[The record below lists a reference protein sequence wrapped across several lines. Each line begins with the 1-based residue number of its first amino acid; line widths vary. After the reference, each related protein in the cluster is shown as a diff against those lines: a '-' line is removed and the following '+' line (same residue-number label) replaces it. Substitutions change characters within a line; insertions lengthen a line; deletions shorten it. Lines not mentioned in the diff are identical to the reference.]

1 MSETQEILNERFAMR
16 QFAIER
22 SLHIL
27 GPVLGRKRGVE
38 VRIGGAAACTDG
50 NTIWLPALPLDDAEA
65 TSLGFGLL
73 FHETNHVRYTDFG
86 VARGEGLV
94 GALTNALEDIRIDG
108 LGHREYPGG
117 RREEEQLVAALI
129 RRGEAKACPKDDHP
143 ARILE
148 SYVMWRLEY
157 DVLGIDAAQGMAEA
171 AEALF
176 RETFKPGLQT
186 KLDALMFGVR
196 DCRSTAEVHEL
207 ARRIGAMLEEEAR
220 QEERPQAKGEEL
232 EADQQQADSAR
243 PLRQALDAAPED
255 HVSGIGELAQAAITA
270 KAGEAPELN
279 LPMLRGKASVV
290 PLASAEG
297 AAFSTEVKAATN
309 ALRQRLAGL
318 LQAQTL
324 CRRYPAMVGRRID
337 TRRLCRFEAGDPR
350 VFVRE
355 TVGLQTDTAV
365 QILVDRSGSMGSSR
379 TRKKSA
385 TARPIEMARAACY
398 ATALALQQIP
408 GVAVAAAAFPGD
420 ADHDVIVMGQFA
432 RRIDRQA
439 DRFAALEAG
448 GGTPMAEAMLWGA
461 GELLAQR
468 NSRRLLLLAT
478 DGAYD
483 EDLGRAMVLRLERAG
498 IEALGIGIH
507 CDVSHLVARSRQ
519 ISVIAELPGAM
530 FELLLEAI
538 EHPSTASSRENRPRS

>member
-1 MSETQEILNERFAMR
+1 MR

-50 NTIWLPALPLDDAEA
+50 NTIWLPALPLDDVEA
-65 TSLGFGLL
+65 AVLGFGLL
-73 FHETNHVRYTDFG
+73 FHETNHVRYTDFA

-94 GALTNALEDIRIDG
+94 GALTNALEDIRIDA

-129 RRGEAKACPKDDHP
+129 RRGEAKTCAKDDHP

-157 DVLGIDAAQGMAEA
+157 DVLGIDAAQGMTEA

-176 RETFKPGLQT
+176 REKFKPGLQT
-186 KLDALMFGVR
+186 KLDALMFGIR

-207 ARRIGAMLEEEAR
+207 ARRIGAMLEEEAH
-220 QEERPQAKGEEL
+220 GEETQYAQEQ
-232 EADQQQADSAR
+232 EAPPEQQASGASS
-243 PLRQALDAAPED
+243 LRQALDASPKD

-270 KAGEAPELN
+270 KAGEAPERN
-279 LPMLRGKASVV
+279 LPMLRGMASGA
-290 PLASAEG
+290 ASAGGE
-297 AAFSTEVKAATN
+297 AVAFSTEVKAATN

-324 CRRYPAMVGRRID
+324 CRRYPAVVGRRID
-337 TRRLCRFEAGDPR
+337 TRRLSRFEAGDPR
-350 VFVRE
+350 IFVRE

-379 TRKKSA
+379 SRMNSGA
-385 TARPIEMARAACY
+385 PRPIEVARAACY
-398 ATALALQQIP
+398 ATALALQQVP
-408 GVAVAAAAFPGD
+408 GVAIAAAAFPGD
-420 ADHDVIVMGQFA
+420 GEHDVIVMGEFA
-432 RRIDRQA
+432 QRIDRQA
-439 DRFAALEAG
+439 GRFALLEAG

-461 GELLAQR
+461 GELIAR
-468 NSRRLLLLAT
+468 GNPRRILLVAT

-498 IEALGIGIH
+498 IEALGIGMH
-507 CDVSHLVARSRQ
+507 WDVSHLFVRSRE
-519 ISVIAELPGAM
+519 ISTIGELPRAM

-538 EHPSTASSRENRPRS
+538 KHPRDGRDYRNRVTASHESECW